1 MWTKRPFNSP
11 KPNPFGRSADTAKET
26 LSADSVKCP
35 TCGSNIFFEPELNLM
50 LCRNCG
56 NVYSPDNLEPRGS
69 LGISKEHDYM
79 GDSDMSEDDKKRHEL
94 ICNSCG
100 AQLVTD
106 EHSMSTMCPFCGSP
120 ALISRRM
127 TREFKPDYIIPFKID
142 KDQAKQNMKDWI
154 ATRKLTSRGF
164 KTKCRLTNMTAL
176 YVPFWLLD
184 CVVHSDIS
192 GTGKIIKGD
201 DIDIYE
207 VNSNMSYY
215 VKGVPFDASVKIAN
229 KLMEAIEPFDYSE
242 MVKFD
247 SKYLQGFYADK
258 YEQLPT
264 SMIDR
269 IVRRMNK
276 FSHDETDMIAQ
287 KYNEFEIRPGKSF
300 TWLGDI
306 SMKYCLLPVWFMT
319 IEFQGKQYQ
328 LAVNGQTGEASGLVP
343 STSVEERLESIVR
356 HTRGKWLYIPAA
368 VAVVDIVLLM
378 EVVTKSASTNMMM
391 LFYILFAIE
400 LITVIFLV
408 GIGAAHFIA
417 KFISGRMR
425 PVTDANEFDEDPG
438 LDSYFDSKRPS
449 NLKVDEQHL
458 RHIVTK
464 KNGSVYG
471 DNAVDL

>member
-1 MWTKRPFNSP
+1 
-11 KPNPFGRSADTAKET
+11 
-26 LSADSVKCP
+26 
-35 TCGSNIFFEPELNLM
+35 
-50 LCRNCG
+50 
-56 NVYSPDNLEPRGS
+56 
-69 LGISKEHDYM
+69 
-79 GDSDMSEDDKKRHEL
+79 
-94 ICNSCG
+94 
-100 AQLVTD
+100 
-106 EHSMSTMCPFCGSP
+106 
-120 ALISRRM
+120 
-127 TREFKPDYIIPFKID
+127 
-142 KDQAKQNMKDWI
+142 
-154 ATRKLTSRGF
+154 
-164 KTKCRLTNMTAL
+164 
-176 YVPFWLLD
+176 
-184 CVVHSDIS
+184 
-192 GTGKIIKGD
+192 
-201 DIDIYE
+201 
-207 VNSNMSYY
+207 
-215 VKGVPFDASVKIAN
+215 
-229 KLMEAIEPFDYSE
+229 
-242 MVKFD
+242 
-247 SKYLQGFYADK
+247 
-258 YEQLPT
+258 
-264 SMIDR
+264 
-269 IVRRMNK
+269 
-276 FSHDETDMIAQ
+276 
-287 KYNEFEIRPGKSF
+287 
-300 TWLGDI
+300 
-306 SMKYCLLPVWFMT
+306 MKYCLLPVWFMT